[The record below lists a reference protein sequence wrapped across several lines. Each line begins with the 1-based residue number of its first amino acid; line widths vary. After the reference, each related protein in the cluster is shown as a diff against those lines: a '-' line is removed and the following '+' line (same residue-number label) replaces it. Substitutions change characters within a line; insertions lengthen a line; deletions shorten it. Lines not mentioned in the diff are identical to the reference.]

1 MIEREQHERCA
12 GDDRPQP
19 LLVLAQR
26 PLLASPLGDVPSV
39 DDQLGSVPRTD
50 ARLAYRLEQPPDA
63 VPRPEPELR
72 GLGDPGVVY
81 RARQRLRH
89 HRNVVRVDVVE
100 RVALEQLPRRVPQH
114 AFH

>member
-1 MIEREQHERCA
+1 MTVRSRSLFSRNARSWRRRSVTSRALTISWA
-12 GDDRPQP
+12 
-19 LLVLAQR
+19 
-26 PLLASPLGDVPSV
+26 ASPGP
-39 DDQLGSVPRTD
+39 T
-50 ARLAYRLEQPPDA
+50 RLAYRLEQPPDA

-81 RARQRLRH
+81 RARQRLRY